1 MAHDEQS
8 QGRVLIQTGVFRQ
21 ITRETRWFWPIDRF
35 LCINRYTVVRHRGAR
50 RRALMTEQTKA
61 VFQAL
66 VHSTFDNPS
75 FSA

>member
-8 QGRVLIQTGVFRQ
+8 RGRVLIQTGVFRQ
-21 ITRETRWFWPIDRF
+21 ITREKRWFWPIGRF
-35 LCINRYTVVRHRGAR
+35 LRINRYTVVRHRDAR
-50 RRALMTEQTKA
+50 RRALMTEQTKT

-66 VHSTFDNPS
+66 VHSTFDSPS